1 MMYKIVISVVILL
14 STCTGAYSQHN
25 FDSVKIC
32 HTKGELRSIAI
43 GEYEVRM
50 AGGQFLSLTSEDGAI
65 TYEANGRLFIIRNL
79 IKGSFLKVQLSD
91 KGVILNTK
99 DTSFVLS
106 SPESISLNSTDSINA
121 EEALFS
127 IGDFSF
133 MIEFKKGRLSKVS
146 LPTTNKY
153 VVIGLVQV
161 QGKHTWDFSVES
173 SEHRNKVLLTY
184 VFNRPYLLS
193 IHDDKNKVGIRLLAK
208 KKDGFFVELVGQEIY
223 ENNAFA
229 SDNSYKLQYAKD
241 GQLKSRN
248 SKFKL
253 ICEE

>member
-1 MMYKIVISVVILL
+1 MMNKIVISVVFLL
-14 STCTGAYSQHN
+14 STCMVAYSQHN

-32 HTKGELRSIAI
+32 HAKGELRSIAI

-50 AGGQFLSLTSEDGAI
+50 TGGKLFSLKSEDGAI
-65 TYEANGRLFIIRNL
+65 TYEANDRLFIIRNL
-79 IKGSFLKVQLSD
+79 TKGSSLKMQLSD
-91 KGVILNTK
+91 EGVVLNTR
-99 DTSFVLS
+99 DTTFVLS
-106 SPESISLNSTDSINA
+106 SPESIRLNSSDGVNTN
-121 EEALFS
+121 EALYS

-133 MIEFKKGRLSKVS
+133 MIEFKKGCLSKVS

-161 QGKHTWDFSVES
+161 QGKYTWDFSVES

-184 VFNRPYLLS
+184 VFNMPYVLS

-208 KKDGFFVELVGQEIY
+208 KKDGLFGELVGQEIY
-223 ENNAFA
+223 ENNTFA
-229 SDNSYKLQYAKD
+229 SDNSYKLQYATD
-241 GQLKSRN
+241 GKLKSRN

-253 ICEE
+253 TCDE